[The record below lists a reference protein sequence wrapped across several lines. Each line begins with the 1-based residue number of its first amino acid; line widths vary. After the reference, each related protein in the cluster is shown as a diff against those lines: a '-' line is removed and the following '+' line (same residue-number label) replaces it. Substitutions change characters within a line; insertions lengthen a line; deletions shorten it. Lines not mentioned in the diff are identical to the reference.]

1 MDNVCKSLVK
11 ISKADH
17 QKSMFVIFAYKLKP
31 QKKTRNNNEYTKNC
45 IGGNFQFFL
54 IFSQIQNCFSVIGSN
69 LMSTKN

>member
-17 QKSMFVIFAYKLKP
+17 QKSIFVIFAYKLNT
-31 QKKTRNNNEYTKNC
+31 QKRTKNNNEYIKNC

-54 IFSQIQNCFSVIGSN
+54 IFSQIQNCFSAIQY
-69 LMSTKN
+69 